1 MKILIVE
8 DDRDY
13 RALLYELLHSWGHDM
28 LAVSDALHAVA
39 LLDET
44 NNGIDLVMLDLN
56 LPRIGG
62 DQIMKTYANW
72 TKCQARFI
80 IMSGYFNPDNYINHP
95 KVVGCLHKPISNDT
109 LKKMVAKVE
118 AALSADTKSTKK

>member
-1 MKILIVE
+1 
-8 DDRDY
+8 
-13 RALLYELLHSWGHDM
+13 M

-56 LPRIGG
+56 LPRLGG

-80 IMSGYFNPDNYINHP
+80 IMSGYFNPDNYVNHP

-109 LKKMVAKVE
+109 LKKMVAKAEE
-118 AALSADTKSTKK
+118 ALNADTKTTKK